1 MDEKDRKPEER
12 NEHTKLNWETP
23 KLYALDKNETGSGDD
38 AAYNESTAYAGVS

>member
-23 KLYALDKNETGSGDD
+23 KLYALDKGETDGGPKYSFTEDEV
-38 AAYNESTAYAGVS
+38 YNNS